1 MQVLDQSL
9 QNYQSL
15 AAKVDIKIKLAMLWI
30 SMMILYIYNDFFTL
44 FTPDAINDMIAGRM
58 GPFEVTQTALVA
70 ATVLMIIPIA
80 VIIITLLVSSKLSRV
95 INIVLGSLYLVV
107 NISNIPGSWMFYV
120 LSGVVQIVIAA
131 TIIWLSV
138 KWPNE
143 DHN

>member
-1 MQVLDQSL
+1 MKRSYKDT
-9 QNYQSL
+9 
-15 AAKVDIKIKLAMLWI
+15 KVDIKIKLAMLWI